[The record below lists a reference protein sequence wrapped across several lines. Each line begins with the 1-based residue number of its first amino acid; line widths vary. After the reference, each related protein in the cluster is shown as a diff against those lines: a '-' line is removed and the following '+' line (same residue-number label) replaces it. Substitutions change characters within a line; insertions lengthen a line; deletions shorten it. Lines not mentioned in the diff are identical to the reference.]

1 MKVPF
6 SNRIATKMLTAFFV
20 VILIPAT
27 LGSVFISYFASSLI
41 KTNVRES
48 TLQVADR
55 AADSLLSA
63 FLVASDISDQLY
75 SDTRVQEAAL
85 AGRTPQGLPPG
96 SELDAYVTTTINNI
110 IYSSSFV
117 KIIYIIQEEGESW
130 GSGTFNPAKLL
141 QYDLDELDWVK
152 EARYKDGEYV
162 WLPLQYDQFSG
173 GGDNTALVLPVVRV
187 LKRFDDMEQI
197 GLISVNLDGK
207 MLVEILAQLRL
218 GRTGRFFVTD
228 AQGRVVVDADL
239 ARVGETVP
247 NRALYENIVTGRE
260 AEFEFAMQGVPHY
273 GVKQPLVG
281 GWTLVGIVPVEEI
294 TGQLAALQ
302 RRIVYSSFFF
312 GLLAIVVALLMSRRI
327 TRPIQSLAEQM
338 KQVAGGDLR
347 ARTRIVSADEVGMLS
362 KQFNG
367 MIQRI
372 EALVSEVRKEQAEKQ
387 QAELRA
393 VMHRIHPHFLFNTL
407 SNIRWLVKFKQT
419 ERADQGISA
428 LIRLLEANMGKKGNF
443 ITIEEELDII
453 EKFLVILEIRYDLA
467 FELRLRVEPS
477 LRTFRLPRMLLQP
490 IVENSIFHGIVPQG
504 TDGRIDVE
512 ATRDGDAVRIVIGDN
527 GQGLEGETA
536 ERLANME
543 AAASGGEVGIGL
555 KHVYESMRLYY
566 SPRSTFELRERPG
579 GGTVATLVLVPRE
592 EGEGNGDG

>member
-6 SNRIATKMLTAFFV
+6 SNKIATKMLTAFFV

-41 KTNVRES
+41 KTNVRQS
-48 TLQVADR
+48 TLQVAER

-63 FLVASDISDQLY
+63 FLVASDISDQIY
-75 SDTRVQEAAL
+75 SDTRIQQAVLE
-85 AGRTPQGLPPG
+85 GRSAQGLPPG
-96 SELDAYVTTTINNI
+96 SELDEYVETTINNI

-197 GLISVNLDGK
+197 GLVSVSLDGK
-207 MLVEILAQLRL
+207 ALVDILAHLEL
-218 GRTGRFFVTD
+218 GRTGRFFVAD
-228 AQGRVVVDADL
+228 AEGRVVIDPDL
-239 ARVGETVP
+239 SRIGETVP
-247 NRALYENIVTGRE
+247 NRELYENIVTGRE
-260 AEFEFAMQGVPHY
+260 AEFEFAMQGVAHY

-281 GWTLVGIVPVEEI
+281 GWTMVGIVPVEEI

-312 GLLAIVVALLMSRRI
+312 GLLAIVVALLMARRI

-387 QAELRA
+387 EAELRA
-393 VMHRIHPHFLFNTL
+393 VMHRINPHFLFNTL

-443 ITIEEELDII
+443 ITVEEELDII
-453 EKFLVILEIRYDLA
+453 EKFLVILEIRYDLR
-467 FELRLRVEPS
+467 FELRVTVEPS
-477 LRTFRLPRMLLQP
+477 LRTFLLPRMLLQP

-504 TDGRIDVE
+504 TNGLIDVDVS
-512 ATRDGDAVRIVIGDN
+512 RDGDAVRIVVRDN
-527 GQGLEGETA
+527 GRGMERETA
-536 ERLANME
+536 ARLANME
-543 AAASGGEVGIGL
+543 AAATGGEVGIGI

-566 SPRSTFELRERPG
+566 SPRSTFELRELQE
-579 GGTVATLVLVPRE
+579 GGTAATLVLAPRE
-592 EGEGNGDG
+592 EADGDA

>member
-1 MKVPF
+1 
-6 SNRIATKMLTAFFV
+6 MLTAFFV

-41 KTNVRES
+41 KTNVRQS
-48 TLQVADR
+48 TLQVAER

-63 FLVASDISDQLY
+63 FLVASDISDQIY
-75 SDTRVQEAAL
+75 SDTRIQQAVLE
-85 AGRTPQGLPPG
+85 GRTAQGLPPG
-96 SELDAYVTTTINNI
+96 SELDEYVETTINNI

-197 GLISVNLDGK
+197 GLVSVSLDGK
-207 MLVEILAQLRL
+207 ALVDILAHLEL
-218 GRTGRFFVTD
+218 GRTGRFFVAD
-228 AQGRVVVDADL
+228 AEGRVVIDPDL
-239 ARVGETVP
+239 SRIGETVP
-247 NRALYENIVTGRE
+247 NRELYENIVTGRE
-260 AEFEFAMQGVPHY
+260 AEFEFAMQGVAHY

-281 GWTLVGIVPVEEI
+281 GWTMVGIVPVEEI

-312 GLLAIVVALLMSRRI
+312 GLLAIVVALLMARRI

-347 ARTRIVSADEVGMLS
+347 ARTRIVTADEVGMLS

-372 EALVSEVRKEQAEKQ
+372 EALVNEVRKEQAEKQ
-387 QAELRA
+387 EAELRA
-393 VMHRIHPHFLFNTL
+393 VMHRINPHFLFNTL

-443 ITIEEELDII
+443 ITVEEELDII
-453 EKFLVILEIRYDLA
+453 EKFLVILEIRYDLR
-467 FELRLRVEPS
+467 FELRVSVEPS
-477 LRTFRLPRMLLQP
+477 LRTFVLPRMLLQP

-504 TDGRIDVE
+504 TNGLIDVDVS
-512 ATRDGDAVRIVIGDN
+512 RDGDAVRIVVRDN
-527 GQGLEGETA
+527 GRGLERETA
-536 ERLANME
+536 ARLANME
-543 AAASGGEVGIGL
+543 AAAIGGEVGIGI

-566 SPRSTFELRERPG
+566 SPRSTFELRELQG
-579 GGTVATLVLVPRE
+579 GGTAATLVLVPRE
-592 EGEGNGDG
+592 EAVGDA

>member
-6 SNRIATKMLTAFFV
+6 SNKIATKMLTAFFV

-41 KTNVRES
+41 KTNVRQS
-48 TLQVADR
+48 TLQVAER

-63 FLVASDISDQLY
+63 FLVASDISDQIY
-75 SDTRVQEAAL
+75 SDTRIQQAVLE
-85 AGRTPQGLPPG
+85 GRTAQGLPPG
-96 SELDAYVTTTINNI
+96 SELDEYVETTINNI

-197 GLISVNLDGK
+197 GLVSVSLDGK
-207 MLVEILAQLRL
+207 ALVDILAHLEL
-218 GRTGRFFVTD
+218 GRTGRFFVAD
-228 AQGRVVVDADL
+228 AEGRVVIDPDL
-239 ARVGETVP
+239 SRIGETVP
-247 NRALYENIVTGRE
+247 NRELYENIVTGRE
-260 AEFEFAMQGVPHY
+260 AEFEFAMQGVAHY

-281 GWTLVGIVPVEEI
+281 GWTMVGIVPVEEI

-312 GLLAIVVALLMSRRI
+312 GLLAIVVALLMARRI

-347 ARTRIVSADEVGMLS
+347 ARTRIVTADEVGMLS

-372 EALVSEVRKEQAEKQ
+372 EALVNEVRKEQAEKQ
-387 QAELRA
+387 EAELRA
-393 VMHRIHPHFLFNTL
+393 VMHRINPHFLFNTL

-443 ITIEEELDII
+443 ITVEEELDII
-453 EKFLVILEIRYDLA
+453 EKFLVILEIRYDLR
-467 FELRLRVEPS
+467 FELRVSVEPS
-477 LRTFRLPRMLLQP
+477 LRTFVLPRMLLQP

-504 TDGRIDVE
+504 TNGLIDVDVS
-512 ATRDGDAVRIVIGDN
+512 RDGDAVRIVVRDN
-527 GQGLEGETA
+527 GRGLERETA
-536 ERLANME
+536 ARLANME
-543 AAASGGEVGIGL
+543 AAAIGGEVGIGI

-566 SPRSTFELRERPG
+566 SPRSTFELRELQG
-579 GGTVATLVLVPRE
+579 GGTAATLVLVPRE
-592 EGEGNGDG
+592 EAVGDA